1 MLKNIIEKIKKTD
14 YKELEWNGWEVYS
27 SSHSLERNLQRFN
40 LSYDIFEKIL
50 KEIIIFFDTC
60 DKCKDTE
67 YLIYSKKYNQG
78 LIIDLF
84 KDIKKFKI
92 ITILPPKKQTLADN
106 KTQKIYIE
114 SILDKFNFYDKHL
127 TEFAFNNKDY
137 FRIDEA
143 NEYID
148 CEYPIIILDDNKLF

>member
-84 KDIKKFKI
+84 KNDKKIKLKKI
-92 ITILPPKKQTLADN
+92 
-106 KTQKIYIE
+106 
-114 SILDKFNFYDKHL
+114 
-127 TEFAFNNKDY
+127 
-137 FRIDEA
+137 
-143 NEYID
+143 
-148 CEYPIIILDDNKLF
+148 